1 NKQQLH
7 NYNKQQLHK
16 EKHNNSMKEM
26 KLVWSPERATN
37 SYIDTV
43 QAVSTT
49 QCHLSSESGVAEL
62 LSAMAA
68 GWNAQLIVETWS
80 RGGVIPSSLGLAIAS
95 RHTGGRHVCI
105 VPDERSRLEYA
116 KSMGEAGMSPE
127 IMVGEPEEVMDG
139 LIGIDFL
146 VVDSRRKD
154 FPRVLR
160 LAKLSNKGAVLIC
173 KNANFISNMD
183 SSYIWRSVVARGL
196 RRLVRSVFLPVGK
209 GIHMAHFSAAGGGG
223 ENSVSAVKHN
233 RWIKHVDQRTGDVH
247 FIRK

>member
-1 NKQQLH
+1 
-7 NYNKQQLHK
+7 
-16 EKHNNSMKEM
+16 MKEM

-43 QAVSTT
+43 QAVRTT
-49 QCHLSSESGVAEL
+49 HCHLSSESGVAEL
-62 LSAMAA
+62 ISAMAA

-80 RGGVIPSSLGLAIAS
+80 RGGVIPTSIGLSIAS

-116 KSMGEAGMSPE
+116 KIMGESGMSPE
-127 IMVGEPEEVMDG
+127 IMVGEPEEVMDD
-139 LIGIDFL
+139 LVGIEFL

-154 FPRVLR
+154 FSRVLR
-160 LAKLSNKGAVLIC
+160 LAELSGKGAVLIC
-173 KNANFISNMD
+173 KNANCISKMD
-183 SSYIWRSVVARGL
+183 SGYIWRSVVARGS

-209 GIHMAHFSAAGGGG
+209 GLHMAHLSSAAGG
-223 ENSVSAVKHN
+223 ENAHKENVIPN
-233 RWIKHVDQRTGDVH
+233 RWIKHVDRKSGDVH